1 MARTWPDLVGLELLV
16 AVADHGSLSA
26 AARATGIAQPNAS
39 RSLARLERRLDVN
52 LVIRSTTGTRLTPA
66 GLVVVDWARQV
77 LRSCEA
83 LLDGAAALARE
94 ESSLSVSA
102 SQTVAEHLLPAWL
115 TKLRLQRP
123 EISVEV
129 RVENS
134 AEVVAD
140 VLGGGCAIGFVEGP
154 KAPAGVHTRTV
165 ANDELILVV
174 APDHPWSRRRT
185 PVTATEIADTPLT
198 TREAGSGTRVSLDEA
213 IRAGTGRSITSAQT
227 LASNAAVRVSVA
239 AGGPPAVLSRLAVED
254 ALHRGQLLEV
264 PLADLD
270 LSRQLRAVWTGPR
283 VLRGPAADLLSVALE
298 HSGARPVRLSD
309 RSSPEA
315 RR

>member
-1 MARTWPDLVGLELLV
+1 MSRSWPDLVGLDLLV

-39 RSLARLERRLDVN
+39 RSLARLERRLDVS
-52 LVIRSTTGTRLTPA
+52 LVTRSTTGTRLTPT

-77 LRSCEA
+77 LHSCET
-83 LLDGAAALARE
+83 LLDGVAALSRE
-94 ESSLSVSA
+94 ESTLTVSA

-123 EISVEV
+123 EVSVEV

-134 AEVVAD
+134 TEVVAD

-154 KAPAGVHTRTV
+154 EAPSGVHTYTV
-165 ANDELILVV
+165 AHDELILVV
-174 APDHPWSRRRT
+174 APDHPWARRRK
-185 PVTATEIADTPLT
+185 PVSAAEIADTALT
-198 TREAGSGTRVSLDEA
+198 TREAGSGTRVRLDA
-213 IRAGTGRSITSAQT
+213 ALVAAVGRPATSAQM
-227 LASNAAVRVSVA
+227 LGSNAAVRVSVS

-264 PLADLD
+264 ALADLD

-283 VLRGPAADLLSVALE
+283 VLRGPAADLLTI
-298 HSGARPVRLSD
+298 ARQR
-309 RSSPEA
+309 
-315 RR
+315 

>member
-1 MARTWPDLVGLELLV
+1 MSRSWPDLVGLELLV

-26 AARATGIAQPNAS
+26 AARVTGIAQPNAS
-39 RSLARLERRLDVN
+39 RSLARLERRLDVS
-52 LVIRSTTGTRLTPA
+52 LVVRSTTGTRLTPA
-66 GLVVVDWARQV
+66 GLVVVDWARKV
-77 LRSCEA
+77 LHSCEA

-94 ESSLSVSA
+94 ESSLTVSA

-115 TKLRLQRP
+115 TRLRRQRP
-123 EISVEV
+123 EVSVEI

-154 KAPAGVHTRTV
+154 EPPTGVHTRTV

-174 APDHPWSRRRT
+174 APDHPWSQRRE
-185 PVTATEIADTPLT
+185 PVTAEEVANTPLT
-198 TREAGSGTRVSLDEA
+198 RREAGSGTRVSLDAALEA
-213 IRAGTGRSITSAQT
+213 TAGHPASSAQT

-254 ALHRGQLLEV
+254 ALNRGQLLEV

-283 VLRGPAADLLSVALE
+283 VLRGPAADLLAIACQRD
-298 HSGARPVRLSD
+298 AR
-309 RSSPEA
+309 A
-315 RR
+315 

>member
-1 MARTWPDLVGLELLV
+1 MSRTWPDLAGLELLV
-16 AVADHGSLSA
+16 AVAEHGSLSA

-39 RSLARLERRLDVN
+39 RSLARLERRLDVS

-77 LRSCEA
+77 LHSCEV

-94 ESSLSVSA
+94 ESSLTVSA

-115 TKLRLQRP
+115 TRLRPLRP
-123 EISVEV
+123 EVSVEV

-134 AEVVAD
+134 TEVVVD
-140 VLGGGCAIGFVEGP
+140 VLAGGCTIGFVEGP
-154 KAPAGVHTRTV
+154 EAPTGVHTRTV

-174 APDHPWSRRRT
+174 AADHPWSRRRR
-185 PVTATEIADTPLT
+185 PVTAAEIASTPLT
-198 TREAGSGTRVSLDEA
+198 TREAGSGTRVSLDSALEA
-213 IRAGTGRSITSAQT
+213 ATGHPATSAQT

-254 ALHRGQLLEV
+254 ALGRGQLLEV

-270 LSRQLRAVWTGPR
+270 LRRQLRAVWTGPR
-283 VLRGPAADLLSVALE
+283 VLRGPAADLLRIACQA
-298 HSGARPVRLSD
+298 G
-309 RSSPEA
+309 
-315 RR
+315 